1 MPKQELVAS
10 RPLLKA
16 LVELIELPGKG
27 LTQTVLVTGHL
38 SFAGIR
44 ENCDSSLTQP

>member
-1 MPKQELVAS
+1 MPKEELVTS
-10 RPLLKA
+10 GPLLES

-44 ENCDSSLTQP
+44 EDCDSSLTQP

>member
-1 MPKQELVAS
+1 MPKEELVAS
-10 RPLLKA
+10 RSLLKVP
-16 LVELIELPGKG
+16 VELIELSGEGP
-27 LTQTVLVTGHL
+27 TQTVLVTGHL